1 MINEICLERVEELS
15 QTSVGSISLE
25 NNEESELLSKDSPE
39 LPSKNYFLKKDHNQE
54 LLTQNW
60 TLFEERE
67 KSEAAYI

>member
-54 LLTQNW
+54 
-60 TLFEERE
+60 
-67 KSEAAYI
+67 